1 MKIEITRKNFIA
13 GATAVA
19 AAGPS
24 LAAGASADGTA
35 EGIRI
40 KFLGTGAADWTVKP
54 NPKPDG
60 EFRRRTSALLDGR
73 ILIDF
78 TRGAKDMLGDAKPEV
93 IFYTHQHGD
102 HYNAAAATEIGV
114 KKAYVHT
121 SWADHAKAQFA
132 AEAKKAGR
140 QPVEVVSVPFFSPV
154 KFDGYEFT
162 YLPANHSCDR
172 PEWEPGMWTVKKGR
186 THLLYA
192 TDTAYCNDRAWVF
205 YIMKQPPLTAI
216 VHEATMYE
224 KDTRITGHSSVDMV
238 QYFIEA
244 LLWRKFYAPPAGQKV
259 YLTHLSRNSQKS
271 QKELDAI
278 LPKGIVA
285 AYDGLEVTLS

>member
-1 MKIEITRKNFIA
+1 MNIEITRKNFLA
-13 GATAVA
+13 GATAA
-19 AAGPS
+19 AAVGSS
-24 LAAGASADGTA
+24 LAADAASAA
-35 EGIRI
+35 SPEGIHV

-60 EFRRRTSALLDGR
+60 EFRRRTSALLDGC

-78 TRGAKDMLGDAKPEV
+78 TRGAKDMLGDAKPET

-121 SWADHAKAQFA
+121 SWADHAKSQFA
-132 AEAKKAGR
+132 AEAKKSGR
-140 QPVEVVSVPFFSPV
+140 QPVEVVPVPFFSPV
-154 KFDGYEFT
+154 RIGEYEFT
-162 YLPANHSCDR
+162 HLPANHSCDR
-172 PEWEPGMWTVKKGR
+172 PEWEPGIWAVKKGK

-192 TDTAYCNDRAWVF
+192 TDTAYISDRAWVF
-205 YIMKQPPLTAI
+205 YIMKQPALTAI
-216 VHEATMYE
+216 VHEATMYD

-238 QYFIEA
+238 DYLMKA
-244 LLWRKFYAPPAGQKV
+244 LLWRKYYAPPAGQKI

-271 QKELDAI
+271 QKELDSI
-278 LPKGIVA
+278 LPEGIAA
-285 AYDGLEVTLS
+285 AYDGLEVTLL

>member
-1 MKIEITRKNFIA
+1 MNIEITRKNFMA
-13 GATAVA
+13 CA
-19 AAGPS
+19 AAAAAVGPS
-24 LAAGASADGTA
+24 LAADAASAAST
-35 EGIRI
+35 EGIHV

-78 TRGAKDMLGDAKPEV
+78 TRGAKDMLGDAKPET

-121 SWADHAKAQFA
+121 SWVDHAKSQFA
-132 AEAKKAGR
+132 AVAKKSGR
-140 QPVEVVSVPFFSPV
+140 QPVEVVPVPFFSPV
-154 KFDGYEFT
+154 RVGEYEFT
-162 YLPANHSCDR
+162 HLPANHSCDR
-172 PEWEPGMWTVKKGR
+172 PEWEPGIWAVKKGK

-192 TDTAYCNDRAWVF
+192 TDTAYISDRAWVF
-205 YIMKQPPLTAI
+205 YIMKQPALTAI
-216 VHEATMYE
+216 VHEATLYE

-238 QYFIEA
+238 DYLMKA
-244 LLWRKFYAPPAGQKV
+244 LLWRKYYAPPAGQKI

-271 QKELDAI
+271 QKELDSI
-278 LPKGIVA
+278 LPEGIAA
-285 AYDGLEVTLS
+285 AYDGLEVTLL